1 VRPPAGGVGADA
13 LFSLQSAHVARIPY
27 ETVDIVR
34 GRAPGIDPLESVKR
48 VLAGRGGYCYHLNG
62 ALSALLAWLDVDV
75 TRHVAGVQ
83 GREQEPP
90 GLNANH
96 LGLTART
103 PTAASGS
110 STQASGTGPP
120 DRCRSSSATTSSS
133 ATATGSGPS
142 ETAPGAWRFDHDPE
156 EASRASTCVGTGP
169 IDDFRA
175 MHAFLSTQSGFART
189 VTAQRRGSEPHR
201 GPARLRLHGDHS
213 ADATNVTE
221 ITERDVWWDVVIT
234 HFGLDY
240 RDLPADE
247 RETLWRTTARPPSS
261 VARRAG
267 REGLRACRY
276 DRPHGSH
283 RRQTRRRAA
292 LGARGPA
299 RLGP

>member
-1 VRPPAGGVGADA
+1 MERLPDDLALAYLDRLECDLRPGGVDADA
-13 LFSLQSAHVARIPY
+13 LFALQSAHVARIPY

-103 PTAASGS
+103 PDGREWLVDAGLGDGPSGPLLLVVGDHE
-110 STQASGTGPP
+110 QLGYHY
-120 DRCRSSSATTSSS
+120 RLRSSD
-133 ATATGSGPS
+133 TGH
-142 ETAPGAWRFDHDPE
+142 GAWRFDHDLQGSFE
-156 EASRASTCVGTGP
+156 GFDLASETAR
-169 IDDFRA
+169 IDDFGA

-189 VTAQRRGSEPHR
+189 ITAQRRIGCRIEVLR
-201 GPARLRLHGDHS
+201 GCVYTETTP
-213 ADATNVTE
+213 DATNVTE
-221 ITERDVWWDVVIT
+221 ITEHDAWWDVVIT

-240 RDLPADE
+240 HDLPADE
-247 RETLWRTTARPPSS
+247 RETLWRQTLDRHRAW
-261 VARRAG
+261 RAG
-267 REGLRACRY
+267 Q
-276 DRPHGSH
+276 DD
-283 RRQTRRRAA
+283 
-292 LGARGPA
+292 
-299 RLGP
+299 